1 MLTGE
6 SQPVTKSAR
15 LLSHGG
21 IPLGDRVNMVYRG
34 TIVTGGSGAAIA
46 VATGQRTEMG
56 RIQNLVAAAATPE
69 TPTQRQLGEIGR
81 YLVWFSLSIC
91 GVVFG
96 IGLLRGF
103 GLLQMFR
110 SSIFLAV
117 AAILGGTSGGRRD
130 HAGAR
135 R

>member
-1 MLTGE
+1 
-6 SQPVTKSAR
+6 
-15 LLSHGG
+15 
-21 IPLGDRVNMVYRG
+21 MVYRG

-69 TPTQRQLGEIGR
+69 TPTQRHGEIGR
-81 YLVWFSLSIC
+81 YLVWFSLSVC

-110 SSIFLAV
+110 SSISLAV
-117 AAILGGTSGGRRD
+117 AAIPEELPGGRRH
-130 HAGAR
+130 HAGAWR
-135 R
+135 